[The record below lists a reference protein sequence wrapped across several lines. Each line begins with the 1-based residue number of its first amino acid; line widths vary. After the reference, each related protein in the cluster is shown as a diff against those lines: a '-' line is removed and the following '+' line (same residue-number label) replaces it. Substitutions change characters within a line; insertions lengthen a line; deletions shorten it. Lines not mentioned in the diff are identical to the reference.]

1 MQKRS
6 KNQSIAIVLLMIF
19 MSITCFQGCS
29 KKKDV
34 KKIGF
39 VVTTLSNPF
48 FIDMTEAAKAEI
60 KNHPGFEIIIQ
71 APGRGATDVER
82 QIQIVEN
89 LITQKVDAICVVPA
103 DSKSI
108 IESVLKANKAGI
120 PFLNIDNKIDFEL
133 AKERNAVVATF
144 IGSDNYLGGKLAG
157 EHIATVLNGKG
168 KVAILEGVSG
178 VEAAIKRKAGFVDYV
193 KDHPEIE
200 IVASQPAD
208 WDREKGL
215 NTFQNMLQANPDVKA
230 LFACN
235 DEMALGA
242 VQAIKAAGKEGQIIV
257 VGFDATKDGLAA
269 VENGS
274 MAATVAQLPSEMGKM
289 GILNAINILEGKS
302 VEKDIPT
309 EVKLITRQ

>member
-1 MQKRS
+1 MQKKTIICIIMLLLGVFVS
-6 KNQSIAIVLLMIF
+6 VTSI
-19 MSITCFQGCS
+19 QGCS

-34 KKIGF
+34 KKVAF

-48 FIDMTEAAKAEI
+48 FIDMTDAAKAEI
-60 KNHPGFEIIIQ
+60 KNHPGYEIIIQ
-71 APGRGATDVER
+71 APERGATDVER

-89 LITQKVDAICVVPA
+89 LITQKVDALCVVPA
-103 DSKSI
+103 DSRSI
-108 IESVLKANKAGI
+108 IETIIKANKAGI
-120 PFLNIDNKIDFEL
+120 PFLNIDNKVDFEL
-133 AKERNAVVATF
+133 AKERKAVVAAY
-144 IGSDNYLGGKLAG
+144 IGSDNYLGGKLAS
-157 EHIATVLNGKG
+157 EYIVVALNGKG

-178 VEAAIKRKAGFVDYV
+178 VEAAIKRKAGFVDYL
-193 KDHPEIE
+193 KEYPDIK

-215 NTFQNMLQANPDVKA
+215 NIFQNILQANPDVKA

-242 VQAIKAAGKEGQIIV
+242 VEAIKAAGKEEQIIV

-289 GILNAINILEGKS
+289 GILKAISILEGINI
-302 VEKDIPT
+302 EKEIPT
-309 EVKLITRQ
+309 EVKLIEK